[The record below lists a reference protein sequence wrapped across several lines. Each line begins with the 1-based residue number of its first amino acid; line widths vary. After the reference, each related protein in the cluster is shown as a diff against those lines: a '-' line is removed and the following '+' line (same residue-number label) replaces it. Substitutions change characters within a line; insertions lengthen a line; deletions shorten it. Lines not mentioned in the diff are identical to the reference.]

1 MSFYIALPEDEASET
16 GQQVRANM
24 SRIHEVHPGML
35 RRFYDVFRELMYRPG
50 PLHRWQR
57 EMIATVVSSENGC
70 HY

>member
-1 MSFYIALPEDEASET
+1 MSFYITLPDDDGT
-16 GQQVRANM
+16 QNGQSVRANM

-50 PLHRWQR
+50 PLLRWRR
-57 EMIATVVSSENGC
+57 EMIATVVSAENGC